1 MRFDDIKTNAKIF
14 PGEYLLHHP
23 SQEIVVCGA
32 FKPSAGTIKALVNGR
47 LLEDKIEN
55 FRQIY
60 LTSEEKSRRRQ
71 HRRGCGGCKGR

>member
-1 MRFDDIKTNAKIF
+1 MQFKSIKTNAEIF

-32 FKPSAGTIKALVNGR
+32 FKPTEGVIKVLTHGR

-55 FRQIY
+55 FRQIQ
-60 LTSEEKSRRRQ
+60 LTSDEKMRRRE
-71 HRRGCGGCKGR
+71 HRRGCGGCKGK